1 MKYEFLEHTA
11 DLKIRASG
19 KSLANAFENI
29 GLGLEEYICRGGKV
43 EGKIKKEFS
52 LKGEDNEALLYSFL
66 DEIIF
71 LLDTEAFIFSKIK
84 VKIKKGELK
93 AEMKGDDAG
102 NYLHLNPPKAA
113 TYAEMYVKRTKKGF
127 EVQAVIDV

>member
-1 MKYEFLEHTA
+1 ML
-11 DLKIRASG
+11 IISG
-19 KSLANAFENI
+19 I
-29 GLGLEEYICRGGKV
+29 I
-43 EGKIKKEFS
+43 
-52 LKGEDNEALLYSFL
+52 L

-113 TYAEMYVKRTKKGF
+113 TYAEMHVKPLKNGLW
-127 EVQAVIDV
+127 EAQVVLDV